1 MIAMTTTPQNNSVK
15 PNRVS
20 AGCSA
25 PTTVACE
32 SLCHPPRMSSSCIFC
47 RIAAGEIPASFVL
60 KEEQVCAFLDTR
72 PVFKGHVLVIP
83 TDHLASL
90 NDAKDPRLLGGLLAF
105 AREVARAEGIAER
118 GYRVVVNTNPDGG
131 QTVFHLHLHLLGGRP
146 MKWPPG

>member
-1 MIAMTTTPQNNSVK
+1 MTSPTRI
-15 PNRVS
+15 RVGFLEKAAVM
-20 AGCSA
+20 AGGC
-25 PTTVACE
+25 V
-32 SLCHPPRMSSSCIFC
+32 FC
-47 RIAAGEIPASFVL
+47 KIAAGEIPATVVKRGDGML
-60 KEEQVCAFLDTR
+60 AFRDLNPQAPT
-72 PVFKGHVLVIP
+72 HVLVIP

-90 NDAKDPRLLGGLLAF
+90 NDAKDPRLLGGLLGF